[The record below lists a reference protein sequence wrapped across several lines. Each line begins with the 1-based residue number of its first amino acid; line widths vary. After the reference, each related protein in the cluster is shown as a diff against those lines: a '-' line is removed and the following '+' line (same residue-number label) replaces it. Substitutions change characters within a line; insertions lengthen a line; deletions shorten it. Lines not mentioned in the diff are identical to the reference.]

1 MRPGGDGGGAAGEMD
16 ARSHQEILNNTAEQ
30 RDGVAYNRALKDTK
44 HGQRLVQG
52 LCKNR
57 LTTSL

>member
-1 MRPGGDGGGAAGEMD
+1 MRPGGGGGGTAGEMD
-16 ARSHQEILNNTAEQ
+16 ARSHQEILKNIPEQ
-30 RDGVAYNRALKDTK
+30 RDGASSNRALKDTK

-57 LTTSL
+57 LTSL